1 MKSCGRK
8 LFMQINQIVNS
19 FILFTA
25 TVKPA
30 VTCIKRSPCPV
41 IENFKWIEPLLRG
54 HLSYKTTSSL
64 SWRWPL
70 NTGLT
75 EVESDVEWSI
85 WHMILIRLRL
95 SGLNIALW
103 PLFALWIFTC
113 WLTCLITCEFT
124 CSLTCLINCEFTCS
138 LTCLIICEFTRSL
151 TCLITCEF
159 THSLTCLI
167 TCEFTH
173 SLTCLITCELTCL
186 INCEFTC
193 SLTCLITCSLT
204 CFINCEFTCQFT
216 C

>member
-1 MKSCGRK
+1 MEYLPTRHLKNQEQCIFLSDPRGYQKKKSLPQMKSCGRK
-8 LFMQINQIVNS
+8 LFMQINPIVNS

-25 TVKPA
+25 TVKP
-30 VTCIKRSPCPV
+30 VITCFKRSPYSCPV

-75 EVESDVEWSI
+75 EVESDVECSI
-85 WHMILIRLRL
+85 WHIILIRLKL
-95 SGLNIALW
+95 SELNIALW

-124 CSLTCLINCEFTCS
+124 CSLTCLITCS
-138 LTCLIICEFTRSL
+138 LTCLI
-151 TCLITCEF
+151 
-159 THSLTCLI
+159 
-167 TCEFTH
+167 
-173 SLTCLITCELTCL
+173 
-186 INCEFTC
+186 TC

-204 CFINCEFTCQFT
+204 CFINCEFTCSLTCFINCEFT

>member
-25 TVKPA
+25 TVKPV
-30 VTCIKRSPCPV
+30 VTCIKGSPYSCPV

-54 HLSYKTTSSL
+54 HLSYMTTSSL

-70 NTGLT
+70 NTGLS
-75 EVESDVEWSI
+75 EVDVEWSI

-95 SGLNIALW
+95 SIAVW

-113 WLTCLITCEFT
+113 WLTCL
-124 CSLTCLINCEFTCS
+124 N
-138 LTCLIICEFTRSL
+138 
-151 TCLITCEF
+151 
-159 THSLTCLI
+159 
-167 TCEFTH
+167 
-173 SLTCLITCELTCL
+173 
-186 INCEFTC
+186 TC

-204 CFINCEFTCQFT
+204 CFINCEFTC
-216 C
+216 